1 MDKRSKK
8 YKEWKAKMEASP
20 NGIGDTIETITKATG
35 IDKVAKIIF
44 GDDCG
49 CEERKQ
55 KLNRSFSY
63 KPKGCFTEEQYNQW
77 TEFRNRKNQNS
88 IEVSEQKLIATLLKD
103 IYKISIKQ
111 TCASCSGS
119 TYKKWIDMINKFY
132 ETYQ

>member
-63 KPKGCFTEEQYNQW
+63 KPKGCFTEEQYNQL
-77 TEFRNRKNQNS
+77 TEFRNIKNQNL

-103 IYKISIKQ
+103 IYKISIKE
-111 TCASCSGS
+111 TCASCS
-119 TYKKWIDMINKFY
+119 
-132 ETYQ
+132 